1 MKKFLA
7 LTLALVMSLSLV
19 ACGDKKTDDTKT
31 DEPDQKTEQP
41 TENEGAYKVA
51 MITDYGDITDQ
62 SFNQTTY
69 EACKAFAEDNSIEF
83 SYFKPAGDNTADRV
97 AMIEKAVDEGFN
109 VIVMPGYAFGGA
121 IVEAAPE
128 FPDVKFIALDVA
140 AGDLLETAVAK
151 AGEAYDYT
159 PENWDLNKYVDM
171 SNVYCAVYQEELCG
185 YMAGYAAVKLGYKNL
200 GFLGG
205 MSVPAVV
212 RYGYGF
218 VQGVDAAAADLGLT
232 DVKVNYIYGGQFFG
246 DADITAVMD
255 TWYQGGTEVVFACGG
270 GIYTSAVDAAKKVG
284 AKVIGV
290 DVDQAGVIANY
301 AGVDGMTVT
310 SAMKGLYPATYDTLT
325 DVIVNGNWEKYVGK
339 IETLGL
345 VSGTDPEA
353 NYVQIPMGD
362 GTQWSDSFT
371 QDDYKA
377 MVKDMFDGKITV
389 SNNTSSDVSAAD
401 FATVITVDDQGS
413 IKG

>member
-31 DEPDQKTEQP
+31 DEPDQKTEHP
-41 TENEGAYKVA
+41 AENEGAYKVA

-83 SYFKPAGDNTADRV
+83 SYFRPAGDNTADRV

-185 YMAGYAAVKLGYKNL
+185 YMAGYAAVKLGYKSL

-205 MSVPAVV
+205 MAVPAVV

-232 DVKVNYIYGGQFFG
+232 DVKLNYIYGGQFFG

-270 GIYTSAVDAAKKVG
+270 GIYTSAVDAAKKVN

>member
-83 SYFKPAGDNTADRV
+83 SYFRPAGDNTADRV

-185 YMAGYAAVKLGYKNL
+185 YMAGYAAVKLGYKSL

-205 MSVPAVV
+205 MAVPAVV

-270 GIYTSAVDAAKKVG
+270 GIYTSAVDAAKKAN

-290 DVDQAGVIANY
+290 DVDQAGVIAKY

>member
-1 MKKFLA
+1 MKKFFALLLSLA
-7 LTLALVMSLSLV
+7 MVLALV
-19 ACGDKKTDDTKT
+19 ACGQKDPTPDTPDTPDDPQTKV
-31 DEPDQKTEQP
+31 E
-41 TENEGAYKVA
+41 YKVA

-151 AGEAYDYT
+151 AGETYDYT

-218 VQGVDAAAADLGLT
+218 VQGVDADLGLT

-290 DVDQAGVIANY
+290 DVDQAGVIAKY

-325 DVIVNGNWEKYVGK
+325 DVIVNGNWDKYVGK
-339 IETLGL
+339 IATLGL